1 MAKNPQQKTVQI
13 SPHTDGLIRELA
25 AAIEGRTGERV
36 SLGNLVNRAV
46 ACLKDSHAG
55 DAWLSGEEAGR
66 ALEERHRKAILNTLG
81 VVVPIVTKGAMKV
94 TGMSVDTDRELA
106 FLHLEGG
113 DMLQLGYRALADEPV
128 EPVEAA

>member
-46 ACLKDSHAG
+46 ACLKDAHAG
-55 DAWLSGEEAGR
+55 DAWLSGVEAGKVM
-66 ALEERHRKAILNTLG
+66 EERHRKAILNTLG
-81 VVVPIVTKGAMKV
+81 VVVPHLTEGKVRV
-94 TGMSVDTDRELA
+94 TGLSFDNDRGLA
-106 FLHLEGG
+106 FLHLDGG
-113 DMLQLGYRALADEPV
+113 DIFQMGYQPLAAQ
-128 EPVEAA
+128 EA